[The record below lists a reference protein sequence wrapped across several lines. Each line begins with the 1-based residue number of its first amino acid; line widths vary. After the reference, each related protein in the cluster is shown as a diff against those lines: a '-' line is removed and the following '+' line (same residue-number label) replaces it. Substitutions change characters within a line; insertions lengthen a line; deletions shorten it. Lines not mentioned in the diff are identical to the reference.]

1 MNLLKKIKTGLKSLV
16 SRGIPENLWIKCDR
30 CHQSVFRRQVE
41 QGSGTCPNCGGHFR
55 IGQREYFELLIDG
68 GSFEEVAGEV
78 KSRDFLKFKDRISY
92 SERLKQM
99 RKKTG
104 LKAAIYTGTC
114 RIDGRD
120 VGVGIH
126 EIGFIGGSLGS
137 AEGERICRLIDRC
150 TLNRLPLVLV
160 CRSGGARMQESAM
173 SLMQMAKVS
182 AKLAGFSRVGL
193 PYIAILCDPTTAG
206 VSASYGMLGD
216 VNIAEPDALIGF
228 TGERITGSSVSPEEQ
243 ESLRRAQRAE
253 LMFKNGFL
261 DMIVQRG
268 DMKRTVSQLLALLC
282 D

>member
-1 MNLLKKIKTGLKSLV
+1 MNLLKKVKTGLKSLV

-30 CHQSVFRRQVE
+30 CPQSVFRRKVE

-78 KSRDFLKFKDRISY
+78 KSKDFLKFKDRISY

-104 LKAAIYTGTC
+104 LKAAIYTGIG

-137 AEGERICRLIDRC
+137 AEGERICRLINRC
-150 TLNRLPLVLV
+150 TLDRLPLVLV

-182 AKLAGFSRVGL
+182 AKLAGFSQEGL
-193 PYIAILCDPTTAG
+193 PYIAIPCDPTTAG
-206 VSASYGMLGD
+206 ATFLPPLFLGRRPHVVSAGGAATPHGLGSL
-216 VNIAEPDALIGF
+216 NEMAPLPRNRPQGIGF
-228 TGERITGSSVSPEEQ
+228 SPCAT
-243 ESLRRAQRAE
+243 LFRNPG
-253 LMFKNGFL
+253 K
-261 DMIVQRG
+261 
-268 DMKRTVSQLLALLC
+268 K
-282 D
+282 